1 MRGCRP
7 RALLCGLL
15 AVAVVAVV
23 VAAGGG
29 RALPHLSDD
38 VPFRVNWPGTEFSL
52 VGALR
57 GRGGLWGGRGASRAP
72 PGAPSPPGR
81 PQPLLCCRGVP
92 GPLPGAAHRLGALE
106 KPDWF
111 VGYLCVCLF
120 FLSLQLVS
128 CTRRITTSS

>member
-72 PGAPSPPGR
+72 PGAPSPSSAAGVSRAPS
-81 PQPLLCCRGVP
+81 PVLLTGWE
-92 GPLPGAAHRLGALE
+92 RLKSLTGS
-106 KPDWF
+106 W
-111 VGYLCVCLF
+111 VICVCVCF
-120 FLSLQLVS
+120 F
-128 CTRRITTSS
+128 